1 MKLVNWHEPDR
12 DALKAFYS
20 APGQLWSWA
29 DMTSGTNAAA
39 RMASEWVETGP
50 APKLFPVFLPRVS
63 LDSSGDSN
71 LFWYAIAFSQAQ
83 SEQLRSELWAFLGP
97 VATDFNRRCAEIRDE
112 DQAEKVLK
120 LWCGGPWIYRFQV
133 IDNSKREWI
142 RLALGRLRFVWTR
155 RPVGQQA
162 RFRTTE
168 ELLRDFHT
176 SLANGD
182 ESSSEKRLQELRDG
196 GRLSAENLL
205 FLQVERL
212 AALGCWEELFLH
224 PQWSLLRQLRRP
236 RQVTARMVEALYRV
250 KLIPFLDRNDPV
262 GAIGCVREQI
272 LPENGVLYR
281 NRNQASSPHILLAFF
296 LAAAA
301 SETFQRDRVQKLLL
315 QIPDATRERNFA
327 ESVFSIIL
335 DTRVEPRESA
345 LELAKRAI
353 TNNDYEG
360 AWEVL
365 KTVPPSVDSA
375 RMLLICAYE
384 FDTVEAAQVV
394 DATLESLGEPDRAS
408 VFKNNRGVLRNW
420 EELKQRL
427 GQTPEP
433 TDWESW
439 LARLDSQSDWPEAV
453 SAARDATSLWS
464 LEIYKGNPHRVGK
477 LADRLFVDR
486 SGSARRSLRSAL
498 PHLTSFFIPD
508 GQGLSEYGPIYC
520 SVLMLTAL
528 NDDLSTED
536 FQFVE
541 TLLEAILEAG
551 VTEQVYQDA
560 VQNCTGILETHGSAY
575 TINWALEILD
585 ILASRHAPLPAIRDS
600 FFESVL
606 VTLQREHRRVSSNQW
621 EMFSWLCQ
629 DLGRSADFAV
639 IHPPSSAVVTSG
651 STFNQH
657 RELLKGRTV
666 AIYTLTESAGDR
678 AKKMIEQMFSEV
690 EVQVTSDLVGNPA
703 LKSLS
708 RRADWFVVATR
719 SAKHAATE
727 FIKESRPT
735 GQTELLYPAG
745 KGASSIVGALL
756 KAIDADD
763 L

>member
-1 MKLVNWHEPDR
+1 MKLTNWHDSDR
-12 DALKAFYS
+12 EALAAFYS
-20 APGQLWSWA
+20 SPGHLWSWA
-29 DMTSGTNAAA
+29 DMTLGTNAAA

-63 LDSSGDSN
+63 LGPNGESS
-71 LFWYAIAFSQAQ
+71 LFWYAIAFNQAQ

-97 VATDFNRRCAEIRDE
+97 VATDFNRRCTEIHDA
-112 DQAEKVLK
+112 DQAEKL
-120 LWCGGPWIYRFQV
+120 LISWCGGPWIYRFKV
-133 IDNSKREWI
+133 IDNSKKEWI
-142 RLALGRLRFVWTR
+142 RSALGRLRFMWTR
-155 RPVGQQA
+155 RPVGLQT

-176 SLANGD
+176 SLVNGD
-182 ESSSEKRLQELRDG
+182 DSSSEKWLQELRDG

-236 RQVTARMVEALYRV
+236 RQVTARMVEALYQV
-250 KLIPFLDRNDPV
+250 KLSPFLDQNDAP
-262 GAIGCVREQI
+262 GAIRYVREQI
-272 LPENGVLYR
+272 LPENGALFR
-281 NRNQASSPHILLAFF
+281 NRNQASSPHIILAFY
-296 LAAAA
+296 LASAA
-301 SETFQRDRVQKLLL
+301 SETPQRDRVKNLL
-315 QIPDATRERNFA
+315 QQIPEASRERNFA
-327 ESVFSIIL
+327 EVVFSIISNFQ
-335 DTRVEPRESA
+335 VEPRESG

-353 TNNDYEG
+353 ANNDYES

-365 KTVPPSVDSA
+365 KEVPPSVNSA

-384 FDTVEAAQVV
+384 FDTIEAAQVV
-394 DATLESLGEPDRAS
+394 NTTLESLGEQDRVS
-408 VFKNNRGVLRNW
+408 VFKNNRSVLRNW
-420 EELKQRL
+420 EDLKHRL

-439 LARLDSQSDWPEAV
+439 LAQLDLQSDWPGAV
-453 SAARDATSLWS
+453 SAARNGASLWS
-464 LEIYKGNPHRVGK
+464 LEIYKGDHDRVGK
-477 LADRLFVDR
+477 LAGRLFVDR
-486 SGSARRSLRSAL
+486 SGSANRSLRSAL
-498 PHLTSFFIPD
+498 PHLASFFIPG
-508 GQGLSEYGPIYC
+508 GQGLSDYRPIYC
-520 SVLMLTAL
+520 CVLMLTAL
-528 NDDLSTED
+528 TNDLSTED

-541 TLLEAILEAG
+541 TLLEAIFEAG
-551 VTEQVYQDA
+551 VTAQVYQDA
-560 VQNCTGILETHGSAY
+560 VQNCTGILETHGSIY

-585 ILASRHAPLPAIRDS
+585 ILASRQSPLPTIRDA

-629 DLGRSADFAV
+629 DLGRTADFAS
-639 IHPPSSAVVTSG
+639 IHPPSSAVATSG
-651 STFNQH
+651 SSFNH

-690 EVQVTSDLVGNPA
+690 EVQVTGDLVGSAA

-735 GQTELLYPAG
+735 GKTQLLYPAG

-756 KAIDADD
+756 KAIDEDD